1 MNNAEKKKRNWLKV
15 IRPIALALVLVF
27 LLSCATYAWMKRDW
41 TPSVYQD
48 NVKIVAGS
56 SLTFLYDGTSHEEV
70 KLNELIGRDDFTY
83 KSVSN
88 ATGRSEDFFGLEYST
103 KGYLEDTLKKLRLA
117 PASDSNQSLEM
128 QYTQLG
134 IENGYIDITFH
145 IQSAS
150 PADGGSMFDQKIYL
164 HKDSHIAAATSY
176 YENGIKKIY
185 TEDQI
190 ALNEQAAKAIRVS
203 ISTYKDD
210 GSYDK
215 TLIFTNDTT
224 QHVGITSHFDT
235 QYKLNDYVAHGAK
248 LYGKDGKPA
257 ETVNH
262 SVDGN
267 NISFSL
273 KENSPATKLDNAS
286 SVELLTIKPGEMRAI
301 TVRIWL
307 EGEDPLCKDEI
318 AGSALDILIKFT
330 AEQS

>member
-1 MNNAEKKKRNWLKV
+1 MNNAEKKNKKWLKV

-41 TPSVYQD
+41 TPSIYQD

-56 SLTFLYDGTSHEEV
+56 SLTFLFNDQTQEEIR
-70 KLNELIGRDDFTY
+70 LNELIGKNDFTY

-88 ATGRSEDFFGLEYST
+88 ATGKSEDFFGLEYST
-103 KGYLEDTLKKLRLA
+103 RGYLEDTLKKLRLG
-117 PASDSNQSLEM
+117 PSSDSNQSLEM

-150 PADGGSMFDQKIYL
+150 TEEGGSMFDQTIYL

-176 YENGIKKIY
+176 YENGIKKEY
-185 TEDQI
+185 PADQV

-215 TLIFTNDTT
+215 TTIFTNDTEVHT
-224 QHVGITSHFDT
+224 GITSHFDS

-248 LYGKDGKPA
+248 LYDKNGEPA
-257 ETVNH
+257 TTVNH
-262 SVDGN
+262 SVDGS

-273 KENSPATKLDNAS
+273 KEVSPATKLDNAS
-286 SVELLTIKPGEMRAI
+286 SVPLLTIKPGERRAI

-330 AEQS
+330 AEQA